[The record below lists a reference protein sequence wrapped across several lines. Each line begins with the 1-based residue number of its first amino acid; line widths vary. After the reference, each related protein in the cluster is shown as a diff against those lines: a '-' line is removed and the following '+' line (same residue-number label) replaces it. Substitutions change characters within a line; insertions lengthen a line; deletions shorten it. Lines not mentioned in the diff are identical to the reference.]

1 LHLAGRGFILER
13 HSLLEFLETAAM
25 SRSVVNRRAFA
36 KQLAAGSLAAAPL
49 AIAVSGASEKEPRP
63 ADQSVA
69 AAELALRLLQQLYPH
84 PLDDAQRAEIQKQIV
99 EDQRRSKILS
109 GFPLTNADEPA
120 PTFAAWRGE
129 G

>member
-1 LHLAGRGFILER
+1 
-13 HSLLEFLETAAM
+13 M

-49 AIAVSGASEKEPRP
+49 AIAVSETIANEPRP
-63 ADQSVA
+63 ADKAVA
-69 AAELALRLLQQLYPH
+69 PAELALRLIQQLYPH
-84 PLDDAQRAEIQKQIV
+84 ALDDAQRDEIQKQIAD
-99 EDQRRSKILS
+99 DQRRSKILS

>member
-1 LHLAGRGFILER
+1 
-13 HSLLEFLETAAM
+13 M

-49 AIAVSGASEKEPRP
+49 AIAVSGASEKGPRP

-69 AAELALRLLQQLYPH
+69 PAELVLQLLQQLYPH

-109 GFPLTNADEPA
+109 GFPLTNADEPG

>member
-1 LHLAGRGFILER
+1 
-13 HSLLEFLETAAM
+13 M

-36 KQLAAGSLAAAPL
+36 KQLAAGSLAAPL
-49 AIAVSGASEKEPRP
+49 AVAVSGTSAKEPEP
-63 ADQSVA
+63 ADKA
-69 AAELALRLLQQLYPH
+69 AAPAELALRLIQQLYPH
-84 PLDDAQRAEIQKQIV
+84 ALDDAQRDEIQKQIA

>member
-1 LHLAGRGFILER
+1 
-13 HSLLEFLETAAM
+13 M
-25 SRSVVNRRAFA
+25 SRSVVNRRVFA

-49 AIAVSGASEKEPRP
+49 AIAVSETIANEPRP
-63 ADQSVA
+63 ADKAVA
-69 AAELALRLLQQLYPH
+69 LQLIQELYPH
-84 PLDDAQRAEIQKQIV
+84 ALDDAQRAEIQKQIAY
-99 EDQRRSKILS
+99 DQRRSKILS